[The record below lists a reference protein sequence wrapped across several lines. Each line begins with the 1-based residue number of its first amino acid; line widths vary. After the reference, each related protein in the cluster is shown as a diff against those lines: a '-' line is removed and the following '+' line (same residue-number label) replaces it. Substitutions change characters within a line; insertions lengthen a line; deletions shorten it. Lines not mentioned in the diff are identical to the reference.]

1 MKNTL
6 TKRGLTGNSGFI
18 GNIHISAPY
27 DSNGRVFVE
36 TEDIGWVR
44 VPKNTAK
51 RHKLTVIKCYVCEN
65 PAVRLDHLWP
75 YHTEMTAC
83 KDHLDWHHDWECQDI
98 RSIGNLCRVVDGK
111 LVVFK
116 AVMA

>member
-6 TKRGLTGNSGFI
+6 TKLGLTGNSGFI

-27 DSNGRVFVE
+27 DSNGGVFVE
-36 TEDIGWVR
+36 AEDMGWVR
-44 VPKNTAK
+44 VPKETAK
-51 RHKLTVIKCYVCEN
+51 RHKLTAIQCYVCES

-75 YHTEMTAC
+75 YHSEMNAC
-83 KDHLDWHHDWECQDI
+83 ACHLRWYSEWVCEAP
-98 RSIGNLCRVVDGK
+98 RKIGNLCRIIDGE

-116 AVMA
+116 TIRA